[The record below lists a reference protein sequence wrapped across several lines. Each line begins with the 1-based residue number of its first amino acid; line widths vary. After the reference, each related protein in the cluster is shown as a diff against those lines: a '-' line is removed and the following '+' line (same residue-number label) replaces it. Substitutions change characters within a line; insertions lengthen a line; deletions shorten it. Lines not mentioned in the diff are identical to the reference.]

1 MPFGARSAV
10 CGSGV
15 TYTNSPPVVSSVRSL
30 TGGGTG
36 SVSRV
41 AKSIV
46 IRGRFVGL
54 SVDIADMGRTGGGWG
69 STRGGREPV
78 LESLSVGDGGR
89 GGSEVGKSRFDPRGR
104 NGIIGWARLG
114 P

>member
-1 MPFGARSAV
+1 MPFGARSDV

-15 TYTNSPPVVSSVRSL
+15 TYTNSPPVVSSIRSL

-46 IRGRFVGL
+46 IRCRFVGL
-54 SVDIADMGRTGGGWG
+54 SVDIADIGRTGGGWG

-78 LESLSVGDGGR
+78 LESLSAGDGGR
-89 GGSEVGKSRFDPRGR
+89 GGSAVGKSRFDPLGR